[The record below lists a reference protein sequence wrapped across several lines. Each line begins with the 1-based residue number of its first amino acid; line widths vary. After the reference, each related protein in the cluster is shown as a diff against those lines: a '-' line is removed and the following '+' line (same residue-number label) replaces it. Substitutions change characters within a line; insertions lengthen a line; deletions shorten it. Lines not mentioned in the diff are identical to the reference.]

1 MGRGQQPELW
11 THSRIKAR
19 MNCPML
25 EHLRYQEELTP
36 IRRKESL
43 SIGTAVHKGIE
54 EWSVEAALATFDEYT
69 PYDQSDAD
77 DLEIAKATV
86 EGMLR
91 GYMSRYEPFKDHTPE
106 TEFQFPVLLENG
118 RKSRKHYLAGKI
130 DDIVHR
136 KDGDWVVEYKTAGQL
151 TGSYFDRLYVD
162 EQITMYCYALKR
174 LGMNPVGVIYRVI
187 RKPTIRPRKGESM
200 AQYTQRLTQD
210 HLDRPDFY
218 FFQNELYRSQDDLH
232 AFEESVRERILAFDR
247 DKRAGR
253 NYMNTGHC
261 CVYAGCQYLP
271 LCTRQA
277 GAEALYERKEAHE
290 ELGGETTWD

>member
-1 MGRGQQPELW
+1 MGRVQPEIW

-25 EHLRYQEELTP
+25 EHLRYSEELVP
-36 IRRKESL
+36 IRRKEAL
-43 SIGTAVHKGIE
+43 TVGTAVHKGIE
-54 EWSVEAALATFDEYT
+54 TWSVEKALATFDEII
-69 PYDQSDAD
+69 PADQAEAD

-86 EGMLR
+86 EGMLT
-91 GYMSRYEPFKDHTPE
+91 GYFRRFEPFADHTPE
-106 TEFQFPVLLENG
+106 KEFEIPLLLDIG
-118 RKSRKHYLAGKI
+118 KKSRKHYLAGKI

-136 KDGDWVVEYKTAGQL
+136 KDGDWVVEYKTASQL
-151 TGSYFDRLYVD
+151 TGAYFDRLYVD

-187 RKPTIRPRKGESM
+187 RKPTIRPRKGESV
-200 AQYTQRLTQD
+200 AQYTQRVTQD
-210 HLDRPDFY
+210 YLDRPEFY
-218 FFQNELYRSQDDLH
+218 YFEQMLYRTQDDLR
-232 AFEESVRERILAFDR
+232 AFEESLKERILAFDNEK
-247 DKRAGR
+247 KRGR

-290 ELGGETTWD
+290 ELGGESTWD